1 MKRLAIF
8 SALLVLS
15 IGAYASNTS
24 AGGSGK
30 SFKSAS
36 GVYSYSSI
44 TQFGN
49 INTVAQ
55 GISKDDLTINA
66 GSIYATGSFNNM
78 LNEITNATDNAKV
91 LVVQPVNDV
100 TGLKSDFEF
109 DLEVKHNIF
118 SDNIDA
124 GQVEID

>member
-24 AGGSGK
+24 AGGIGK

-78 LNEITNATDNAKV
+78 LNEITNTKDVKV
-91 LVVQPVNDV
+91 LVVQPVDDV
-100 TGLKSDFEF
+100 TGLKFDFEF

-118 SDNIDA
+118 SDIIQS
-124 GQVEID
+124 GQVGIE

>member
-49 INTVAQ
+49 INAVVQ
-55 GISKDDLTINA
+55 GMSKQDLTINA
-66 GSIYATGSFNNM
+66 GNIYATGSFNNM
-78 LNEITNATDNAKV
+78 LNEIHNARDVKV

-118 SDNIDA
+118 SDFIQS
-124 GQVEID
+124 GQVGTK

>member
-1 MKRLAIF
+1 MKRLAVF

-15 IGAYASNTS
+15 TGAYAGNQSN
-24 AGGSGK
+24 GGIGN

-55 GISKDDLTINA
+55 GISKQDLTINA

-78 LNEITNATDNAKV
+78 LNEITNATDNVKV

-100 TGLKSDFEF
+100 TGLKFDFEF

-124 GQVEID
+124 GQVEIE